1 MYELYDYFL
10 KTYKNNTRF
19 EFLSFLLDKGID
31 VNELFDERYEI
42 NFFVHNYIDNLDNG
56 YYTKEYSD
64 PPFAK
69 DSFYF
74 LLHSEGI
81 KDLTNDK
88 SIMKFS
94 LIKMY
99 VKWSADEEPYIN
111 WCGRAE
117 PKRKVFLLLRGGTT
131 IVPSTAEE
139 IINSTNITII
149 YDNSTSNVSNDNY
162 IILVM

>member
-1 MYELYDYFL
+1 MDNERLRVISEANQFLESNQTAVVHRQMYELYDYFL
-10 KTYKNNTRF
+10 KTYKNITRF

-56 YYTKEYSD
+56 YYTKDYSD

-99 VKWSADEEPYIN
+99 IKWSADE
-111 WCGRAE
+111 
-117 PKRKVFLLLRGGTT
+117 
-131 IVPSTAEE
+131 
-139 IINSTNITII
+139 
-149 YDNSTSNVSNDNY
+149 
-162 IILVM
+162 